1 MIKSISKLKSRGIDP
16 PFLILVGVLVIFGLL
31 ILYSASLSL
40 GNKRFDNPN
49 YYFKEQLLKGVL
61 IGLVGFGLALKVP
74 YQFFKKYSFIFLI
87 ASIALLILVFLPDV
101 GFAFGGARRWVKLGP
116 IFFQPAEI
124 VKLTFLIYLA
134 AWFEAR
140 RKDIGSAFG
149 GLVPFLIIIGIIG
162 VLLLAQPDM
171 GTFGV
176 IALSGLAMYW
186 VAGGRNRHLGF
197 IIALGIISFFAL
209 AWIAPYR
216 WQRITVFLNHLENP
230 QGSGY
235 HINQALSAIGIGGI
249 GGVGVGKA
257 RSSTYLPEAAG
268 DSIFAVLGEKLGLFG
283 TSFSIALYLLFAVFG
298 YKIAMKSPDYFSKLL
313 VTGIT
318 TWIVVQSFINMA
330 AISGLVPLTGVPL
343 PFMSYGSSGL
353 IVSLMGAGII
363 ANISRYTTYD

>member
-268 DSIFAVLGEKLGLFG
+268 DSIFAVLAEELGLLG
-283 TSFSIALYLLFAVFG
+283 VSVTMLLYLFFG
-298 YKIAMKSPDYFSKLL
+298 VRGYQLARQSPDYFSRLL
-313 VTGIT
+313 TVGVIS
-318 TWIVVQSFINMA
+318 WILIQSFINIA
-330 AISGLVPLTGVPL
+330 SISGSFILTGVPL
-343 PFMSYGSSGL
+343 PFISYGGTALSTTL
-353 IVSLMGAGII
+353 IAVGIV
-363 ANISRYTTYD
+363 ANISKYRTT

>member
-268 DSIFAVLGEKLGLFG
+268 DSIFAVLAEELGLLG
-283 TSFSIALYLLFAVFG
+283 VSVTMLLYLFFG
-298 YKIAMKSPDYFSKLL
+298 VRGYQLARQSPDYFSRLL
-313 VTGIT
+313 TVGVTS
-318 TWIVVQSFINMA
+318 WILIQSFINIA
-330 AISGLVPLTGVPL
+330 SISGSFILTGVPL
-343 PFMSYGSSGL
+343 PFISYGGTALSTTL
-353 IVSLMGAGII
+353 IAVGIV
-363 ANISRYTTYD
+363 ANISKYRTT

>member
-1 MIKSISKLKSRGIDP
+1 MSKLKSRGIDP

-268 DSIFAVLGEKLGLFG
+268 DSIFAVLAEELGLLG
-283 TSFSIALYLLFAVFG
+283 VSVTMLLYLFFG
-298 YKIAMKSPDYFSKLL
+298 VRGYQLARQSPDYFSRLL
-313 VTGIT
+313 TVGVIS
-318 TWIVVQSFINMA
+318 WILIQSFINIA
-330 AISGLVPLTGVPL
+330 SISGSFILTGVPL
-343 PFMSYGSSGL
+343 PFISYGGTALSTTL
-353 IVSLMGAGII
+353 IAVGIV
-363 ANISRYTTYD
+363 ANISKYRTT

>member
-268 DSIFAVLGEKLGLFG
+268 DSIFAVLAEELGLLG
-283 TSFSIALYLLFAVFG
+283 GSVTMLLYLFFG
-298 YKIAMKSPDYFSKLL
+298 VRGYQLARQSPDYFSRLL
-313 VTGIT
+313 TVGVIS
-318 TWIVVQSFINMA
+318 WILIQSFINIA
-330 AISGLVPLTGVPL
+330 SISGSFILTGVPL
-343 PFMSYGSSGL
+343 PFISYGGTALSTTL
-353 IVSLMGAGII
+353 IAVGIV
-363 ANISRYTTYD
+363 ANISKYRTT

>member
-1 MIKSISKLKSRGIDP
+1 VIKSISKLKSRGIDP

-268 DSIFAVLGEKLGLFG
+268 DSIFAVLAEELGLLG
-283 TSFSIALYLLFAVFG
+283 VSVTMLLYLFFG
-298 YKIAMKSPDYFSKLL
+298 VRGYQLARQSPDYFSRLL
-313 VTGIT
+313 TVGVIS
-318 TWIVVQSFINMA
+318 WILIQSFINIA
-330 AISGLVPLTGVPL
+330 SISGSFILTGVPL
-343 PFMSYGSSGL
+343 PFISYGGTALSTTL
-353 IVSLMGAGII
+353 IAVGIV
-363 ANISRYTTYD
+363 ANISKYRTT